1 MNYRKFLD
9 SFEAYS
15 WELSNKEI
23 SKITGIDINK
33 IKRFDTNT
41 SPYNPEYVLDK
52 LKEEVN
58 NLIVNQYPDTS
69 YLDIREKLAKHT
81 SLKKEN
87 MVITC
92 GADEGLDIISITFI
106 RLETNKKDFL
116 VLTVTFLHVIEN
128 LLFFNGEEVE

>member
-1 MNYRKFLD
+1 MNSRKFLD

-23 SKITGIDINK
+23 STSTGIDINK

-52 LKEEVN
+52 LKGELN

-69 YLDIREKLAKHT
+69 YLDLREKLVRYT

-92 GADEGLDIISITFI
+92 GADECLDIISKTFI
-106 RLETNKKDFL
+106 SDKDKAIISTPTYSYFRI
-116 VLTVTFLHVIEN
+116 VTEIM
-128 LLFFNGEEVE
+128 G